1 MQAMTSKLLHETVE
15 LASALIRLPSFNPP
29 GNEDAIMAFAS
40 KWLANVGISSEP
52 VPLDKGRSSLV
63 ARIPGSQP
71 GSIVLCGHL
80 DTVTANEDAWQRHPL
95 VPVVEDGR
103 LWGLG
108 AADMKSA
115 VAVLMQTMARQ
126 AAVPLPPEKSLIL
139 VLTADEEWGYRGAAT
154 IAKSGLIRD
163 AELILIA
170 EPTSNAAYVGQ
181 KGELWIEA
189 SFTGKE
195 AHGSIPDSGTSAILP
210 AAQFCTWLQEELSR
224 WPEDLKNGRT
234 TLNIGRFDGGRQ
246 VNIVPGHALIQLD
259 IRAISHEHALRV
271 MKAVEEL
278 GMKAATA
285 ADCSF
290 SHREMSYHPPIHS
303 DTNHPVARKLI
314 ESSHAITGNLQPL
327 GLSPYST
334 DAVSIVPELDVPI
347 LICGP
352 GSIEQAHQ
360 PNEYIDIEQI
370 SQSLEIMSTVAA

>member
-1 MQAMTSKLLHETVE
+1 MQAMPSELLHETVE

-29 GNEDAIMAFAS
+29 GNEDAIMAFAA
-40 KWLANVGISSEP
+40 KWLANAGISSEP

-63 ARIPGSQP
+63 ARIPGSQT

-80 DTVTANEDAWQRHPL
+80 DTVTANKDSWQRHPL
-95 VPVVEDGR
+95 EPVVEDGR

-115 VAVLMQTMARQ
+115 VAVLMQTMAQQ
-126 AAVPLPPEKSLIL
+126 AANPLPPEKSLIL
-139 VLTADEEWGYRGAAT
+139 VLTADEEWGYNGAAT
-154 IAKSGLIRD
+154 VSKSGLIDD

-170 EPTSNAAYVGQ
+170 EPTSNAVYVGQ

-195 AHGSIPDSGTSAILP
+195 AHGSMPNSGASAILP
-210 AAQFCTWLQEELSR
+210 AAQFCTWLQEDLSQ
-224 WPEDLKNGRT
+224 WPEDPKHGRT

-246 VNIVPGHALIQLD
+246 VNIVPGQALIQLD
-259 IRAISHEHALRV
+259 VRAISHEHALRV
-271 MKAVEEL
+271 MKTVEEL
-278 GMKAATA
+278 GRKAASGA
-285 ADCSF
+285 GCSF
-290 SHREMSYHPPIHS
+290 SCREMSYHPPIHS
-303 DTNHPVARKLI
+303 DTVHPVAQKLI
-314 ESSHAITGNLQPL
+314 ESSHAVIGDLQPL

-347 LICGP
+347 VICGP

-360 PNEYIDIEQI
+360 PDEYIDIEQI
-370 SQSLEIMSTVAA
+370 SQSLEIMSTLAA